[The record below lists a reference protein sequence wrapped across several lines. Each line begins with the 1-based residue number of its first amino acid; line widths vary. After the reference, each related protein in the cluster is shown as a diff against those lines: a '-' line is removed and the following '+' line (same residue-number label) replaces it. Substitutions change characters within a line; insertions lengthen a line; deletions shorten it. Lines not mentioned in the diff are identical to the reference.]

1 MGRFMK
7 HRRGKRHSI
16 KDRLMTCAVC
26 FIVPIILLLLVSNL
40 YARYLLRE
48 QVAAS
53 DRNTVQLYAERI
65 DTRLED
71 IKSRLVNIGGD
82 LAVKHLGATKSYDEK
97 ILAAYQLKSQFQE
110 DLLLYDSTVDGF
122 FVYDLTDEIYMK
134 ETSIVETIRQQE
146 MIEDTIR
153 QLVKEDQEL
162 KKSISAKW
170 FHMHIGDKYYLIRI
184 YHIHGVYYGS
194 WSDVERILNEAVTIP
209 IEGAE
214 TVLLLTKEK
223 EPLSEDQRYRDEN
236 INWEHDFSEYYLTGK
251 DKRYMVIAEPIENG
265 EYYFVAL
272 ILDSEI
278 QRGIHLFSILIVMMI
293 LISIGLLW
301 MFIRYSDEEIA
312 IPLEH
317 VVEVMEK
324 VEEGNLDV
332 VLPEESN
339 TKEFGVLNDSF
350 NKMLKE
356 IKHLKIKVYEEKI
369 QKQKAQLDFLQIQT
383 NPHFFINAMNVL
395 YSYARLNNMEMVKNM
410 TLSLVKHFR
419 YTLYGET
426 WGFLEEEV
434 NFIQNYLHLQELRTA
449 NTSKIQIDMD
459 IPQELMKEKIPIM
472 IIQPFVENS
481 IKYGESEEKEVKIS
495 IEVKKEKGNLKICVR
510 DNGDGFEADVLEALN
525 QEQRVVREGKKRIG
539 IQNVRS
545 RLDILYGERAKM
557 YFENGEDGGAI
568 VTIWLLQETQSN
580 DYSLEEKDERISR

>member
-1 MGRFMK
+1 
-7 HRRGKRHSI
+7 
-16 KDRLMTCAVC
+16 
-26 FIVPIILLLLVSNL
+26 
-40 YARYLLRE
+40 
-48 QVAAS
+48 
-53 DRNTVQLYAERI
+53 
-65 DTRLED
+65 
-71 IKSRLVNIGGD
+71 
-82 LAVKHLGATKSYDEK
+82 YDEK

-134 ETSIVETIRQQE
+134 ETSIVGTIQQQE

-162 KKSISAKW
+162 KKPISAKW

-184 YHIHGVYYGS
+184 YHIHGGYYGS

-223 EPLSEDQRYRDEN
+223 EPLSADQHYRDES
-236 INWEHDFSEYYLTGK
+236 INWEQDFSEYYLTGK

-272 ILDSEI
+272 ILDNEI

-293 LISIGLLW
+293 LVSIGLLW

-339 TKEFGVLNDSF
+339 TKEFSVLNDSF

-459 IPQELMKEKIPIM
+459 IPQTLMKEKIPIM

-495 IEVKKEKGNLKICVR
+495 IEVKKEKGSLKICVR
-510 DNGDGFEADVLEALN
+510 DNGDGFEPDVLEALN

-545 RLDILYGERAKM
+545 RLEILYGERAKM

>member
-82 LAVKHLGATKSYDEK
+82 LEVKHLGATKSYDEK

-162 KKSISAKW
+162 KKPISAKW

-223 EPLSEDQRYRDEN
+223 EPLSEDQRYLDEN

>member
-82 LAVKHLGATKSYDEK
+82 LEVKHLGATKSYDEK

-134 ETSIVETIRQQE
+134 ETSIVGTIQQQE

-162 KKSISAKW
+162 KKPISAKW

-184 YHIHGVYYGS
+184 YHIHGGYYGS

-223 EPLSEDQRYRDEN
+223 EPLSADQHYRDES
-236 INWEHDFSEYYLTGK
+236 INWEQDFSEYYLTGK

-272 ILDSEI
+272 ILDNEI

-293 LISIGLLW
+293 LVSIGLLW

-339 TKEFGVLNDSF
+339 TKEFSVLNDSF

-459 IPQELMKEKIPIM
+459 IPQTLMKEKIPIM

-495 IEVKKEKGNLKICVR
+495 IEVKKEKGSLKICVR
-510 DNGDGFEADVLEALN
+510 DNGDGFEPDVLEALN

-545 RLDILYGERAKM
+545 RLEILYGERAKM

>member
-82 LAVKHLGATKSYDEK
+82 LEVKHLGATKSYDEK

-162 KKSISAKW
+162 KKPISAKW